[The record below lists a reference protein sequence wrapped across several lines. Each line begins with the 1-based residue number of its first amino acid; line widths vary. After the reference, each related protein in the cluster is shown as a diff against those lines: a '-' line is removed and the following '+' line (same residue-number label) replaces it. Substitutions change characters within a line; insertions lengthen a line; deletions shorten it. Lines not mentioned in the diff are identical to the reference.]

1 MTFKKKIMSKPV
13 KERRLM
19 IESKTVSLSKTTQC
33 RLLNIHRSGLY
44 YKPITES
51 EENIQQMRLMNEQYM
66 RTPFYGIRRM
76 SAWLVEQG
84 YSVNRKRVIRLMGLM
99 GWHTI
104 YRAPNTS
111 LSNKEHKKH
120 PYLLKGLQIDRQNQ
134 VWAMHITYVHMK
146 RGFMYLCAIIDLHTR
161 YVVNWSVSN
170 TMTAE
175 WCTEVVN
182 EAIGWYDKPQTFNT
196 DQGTQFTSD
205 VFTQNLKSNDI
216 LISMDG
222 KGRAIDNMF
231 IERLWRTV
239 KYENIY
245 LNNYEDGVSLY
256 KGLVGYFDF
265 YNQERLH
272 QSLGYQNPKS
282 LFQVSDKLIDLQ
294 HNYSQHQLTNFD
306 EILS

>member
-1 MTFKKKIMSKPV
+1 MIKPV
-13 KERRLM
+13 SERRQM
-19 IESKTVSLSKTTQC
+19 IESGKKLLSKTKQC
-33 RLLNIHRSGLY
+33 NLLGIHRSGLY
-44 YKPITES
+44 YKPVGES
-51 EENIQQMRLMNEQYM
+51 QENIKLMRMMDEQYM
-66 RTPFYGIRRM
+66 QTPFYGIRRM
-76 SAWLVEQG
+76 GEWLKEQG
-84 YSVNRKRVIRLMGLM
+84 YEVNRKRVQRLMGLM

-111 LSNKEHKKH
+111 LSNKEHKKY

-134 VWAMHITYVHMK
+134 VWAMDITYVPMK

-175 WCTEVVN
+175 WCTDVVN
-182 EAIGWYDKPQTFNT
+182 EAIGWYGKPQILNT
-196 DQGTQFTSD
+196 DQGSQFTSD
-205 VFTQNLKSNDI
+205 IFTQNLKDHDI

-222 KGRAIDNMF
+222 KGRAIDNIF

-256 KGLVGYFDF
+256 RGLVGYFDF

-272 QSLGYQNPKS
+272 QSLNYKTPKS
-282 LFQVSDKLIDLQ
+282 LFHVSDKLMDLQ
-294 HNYSQHQLTNFD
+294 HDFSQQQLTNFE

>member
-1 MTFKKKIMSKPV
+1 MSKPV
-13 KERRLM
+13 SERKQM
-19 IESKTVSLSKTTQC
+19 IEADKKLLSKTKQC
-33 RLLNIHRSGLY
+33 RLLGIHRSGLY
-44 YKPITES
+44 YKPLSES
-51 EENIQQMRLMNEQYM
+51 EENIKLMRLMDEQYM
-66 RTPFYGIRRM
+66 RTPFYGICRM
-76 SAWLVEQG
+76 QAWLKAQG
-84 YSVNRKRVIRLMGLM
+84 YDVNRKRVKRLMGVM

-111 LSNKEHKKH
+111 LSNKEHKKY
-120 PYLLKGLQIDRQNQ
+120 PYLLKGLEIDRQNQ
-134 VWAMHITYVHMK
+134 VWAMDITYVPMK
-146 RGFMYLCAIIDLHTR
+146 RGFMYLCAIINLHTR

-182 EAIGWYDKPQTFNT
+182 EAIGWYGKPQIFNT
-196 DQGTQFTSD
+196 DQGTQFTSE
-205 VFTQNLKSNDI
+205 VFTQNLKDKEI

-222 KGRAIDNMF
+222 KGRAIDNIF

-256 KGLVGYFDF
+256 RGLADYFDF

-272 QSLGYQNPKS
+272 QSLNYQTPKS
-282 LFQVSDKLIDLQ
+282 LFQVSDKLMDLK
-294 HNYSQHQLTNFD
+294 HDYSTKLLTYF
-306 EILS
+306 EKILS

>member
-1 MTFKKKIMSKPV
+1 MIKPV
-13 KERRLM
+13 SERRQM
-19 IESKTVSLSKTTQC
+19 IESGKKLLSKTKQC
-33 RLLNIHRSGLY
+33 NLLGIHRSGLY
-44 YKPITES
+44 YKPVGES
-51 EENIQQMRLMNEQYM
+51 QENIKLMRMMDEQYM

-76 SAWLVEQG
+76 GEWLKEQG
-84 YSVNRKRVIRLMGLM
+84 YEVNRKRVQRLMGLM

-111 LSNKEHKKH
+111 LSNKEHKKY

-134 VWAMHITYVHMK
+134 VWAMDITYVPMK
-146 RGFMYLCAIIDLHTR
+146 LGFMYLCAIIDLHTR

-175 WCTEVVN
+175 WCTDVVN
-182 EAIGWYDKPQTFNT
+182 EAIGWYGKPQILNT
-196 DQGTQFTSD
+196 DQGSQFTSD
-205 VFTQNLKSNDI
+205 IFTQNLKDHDI

-222 KGRAIDNMF
+222 KGRAIDNIF

-245 LNNYEDGVSLY
+245 LNNYENGVSLY
-256 KGLVGYFDF
+256 RGLVGYFNF

-272 QSLGYQNPKS
+272 QSLNYKTPKS
-282 LFQVSDKLIDLQ
+282 LFHVSDKLMDLQ
-294 HNYSQHQLTNFD
+294 HDFSQQQLTNFE